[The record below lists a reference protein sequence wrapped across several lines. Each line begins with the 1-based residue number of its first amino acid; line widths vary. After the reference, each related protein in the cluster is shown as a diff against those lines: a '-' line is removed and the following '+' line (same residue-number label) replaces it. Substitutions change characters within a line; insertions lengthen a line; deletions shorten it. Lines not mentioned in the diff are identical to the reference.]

1 MPTYHYR
8 CAACGGFDLL
18 RAVARRD
25 DPARC
30 PTCGSTGSRVVTSAH
45 FARATPSL
53 DRAATAAGRSAES
66 PGVTAQVPPALG
78 AGHTPQRAPGY
89 PPLPRP

>member
-8 CAACGGFDLL
+8 CATCGGFDLL
-18 RAVARRD
+18 RTVAGRD

-30 PTCGSTGSRVVTSAH
+30 PSCGATSSRVVTSAH

-53 DRAATAAGRSAES
+53 DRAMTTAGRSAAT
-66 PGVTAQVPPALG
+66 PGVTTQIPPAVG
-78 AGHTPQRAPGY
+78 TATTPPRTSGY

>member
-1 MPTYHYR
+1 MPTYRYR
-8 CAACGGFDLL
+8 CTACGGFDLL
-18 RAVARRD
+18 RTVAGRD
-25 DPARC
+25 DPAHC

-53 DRAATAAGRSAES
+53 DRAATAAGRSAEA
-66 PGVTAQVPPALG
+66 PGVTTQIPPALG
-78 AGHTPQRAPGY
+78 AAAAPAQAPGT